1 MWPPLTR
8 NAVVTAFRLQSE
20 PVLHGSVPAC
30 AIGLLLFR
38 FEGATPR
45 PGLFV
50 QVGWVGRIP
59 GDVLAGLLIS
69 VAAQV
74 LLCRMFRV
82 EPM

>member
-1 MWPPLTR
+1 M
-8 NAVVTAFRLQSE
+8 VTAFRLQSE

-38 FEGATPR
+38 FEGVALW
-45 PGLFV
+45 PGLLFRS
-50 QVGWVGRIP
+50 GRVGRIP
-59 GDVLAGLLIS
+59 GDVPAGPLIS

-74 LLCRMFRV
+74 PLLPHVFRV